1 MGQVKICTIFLSSDT
16 FKYKGLD
23 KIVLRA
29 KHRDTPPLQFNQQLC
44 EDAQNYAEKLAS
56 TGQRGHDEAELNQKG
71 NFYLLVNIYR

>member
-1 MGQVKICTIFLSSDT
+1 MGPLLHSKRF
-16 FKYKGLD
+16 YKVA
-23 KIVLRA
+23 IRA

-71 NFYLLVNIYR
+71 NFYLLVNI